1 MILTSNA
8 HHIKDRFCT
17 QISISV
23 DLINY
28 RKESNTTDM
37 NVVMTPGEDL
47 KALLI
52 QIQEIA
58 LETQPNCEDDLESLL
73 TWINPNEPDSNHQCR
88 PPTLRLKNSI
98 KMLVTRY
105 YNTEL
110 PENERDP
117 GYLFMQLVRQ
127 FYIYQVRLHFFAS
140 LPNLHTFKDVQRL
153 LKYYEFPLKHVHIFG
168 NCPEEWISERDGLMH
183 YLLNRQ
189 KKVRNN
195 VILRLKDFIME
206 DDFDLALD
214 IVRWLN
220 ESHSNVSS
228 MDLVLDFIVEKI
240 SRFCEKY
247 MTGTWNN
254 RFLIM
259 ETFNKFVTS
268 YWSQFCL
275 LLSCTEDNHELTTV
289 VYHLFERQFI
299 EIRTREIFDI
309 VVGQYPDS
317 KPTLLELR
325 RVLTKS
331 RDFTQIVIEFLSN
344 FERQIL
350 NPSISTVDALLAY
363 VKTVKAFLTLDPTG
377 RCLHSVSAF
386 VKPYFQERNDLVAVL
401 LYAILELQ
409 SEEFEGPTKAYLD
422 AASLNQLSKEL
433 KDPEFG
439 IESSSEIV
447 PQADLLSRP
456 ASAATAEP
464 RLLYKSVIENFL
476 QWTPEP
482 MDTISKNYSRSLS
495 ASRNLLD
502 ILMDMFESKDYF
514 VSEFLGLLTRKLL
527 TLKLYTLDRK
537 WSHCLR
543 LLKTK
548 FGPRA
553 VAMVT
558 TGIGGDGGSI
568 DGGKGGDPSNIN
580 NIDVMLRDVRSS
592 NELCKRMH
600 QVAGLDQKI
609 FPKFISPLYW
619 NRDNSSNGWTFQ
631 LDPQMAFELNK
642 YCQVYNEIKPG
653 RTLHLY
659 KDQGIVVLNLT
670 FQDGRKQ
677 RCEAT
682 LEQCSVIQQFD
693 TSTSTTTGLTE
704 QMIAARLQMD
714 PARARAALQHWVQ
727 ENVLYYNG
735 TAYKTKE
742 FLNDQPSEESPTSK
756 DSNTSSQLSETTPDR
771 DSKLTSVLEKSW
783 PFIQGMLTNLG
794 ALKINKIHSFLKV
807 TTPKELNFSMVTL
820 SQLELYLH
828 SLVEDDRLIRTTN
841 DTYKLPK

>member
-1 MILTSNA
+1 
-8 HHIKDRFCT
+8 
-17 QISISV
+17 
-23 DLINY
+23 
-28 RKESNTTDM
+28 M
-37 NVVMTPGEDL
+37 NFVMRSGEDL
-47 KALLI
+47 KELLV

-58 LETQPNCEDDLESLL
+58 HGTHSNCEDDLESLL
-73 TWINPNEPDSNHQCR
+73 TWINPNEPQSNHQCK

-98 KMLVTRY
+98 KMLVNRY
-105 YNTEL
+105 YNMDL
-110 PENERDP
+110 PENERDA
-117 GYLFMQLVRQ
+117 GYLFIQLMRQ
-127 FYIYQVRLHFFAS
+127 FYVYQVRLHFFAS

-153 LKYYEFPLKHVHIFG
+153 VKYYEFPLKYVYIFENG
-168 NCPEEWISERDGLMH
+168 PEEWISERSSLMH

-189 KKVRNN
+189 KKLRNN
-195 VILRLKDFIME
+195 VVSRLKDLVME
-206 DDFDLALD
+206 DDFDLAMD
-214 IVRWLN
+214 VVKWFN

-228 MDLVLDFIVEKI
+228 MDLMLDLIVEKI
-240 SRFCEKY
+240 SRFCKEH
-247 MTGTWNN
+247 MTGTWTN

-259 ETFNKFVTS
+259 ETFNRFITS

-275 LLSCTEDNHELTTV
+275 LLACPEDNHELTTV
-289 VYHLFERQFI
+289 VYHLFERQFVQL
-299 EIRTREIFDI
+299 RTKEIFD
-309 VVGQYPDS
+309 VVVRAYPDS

-325 RVLTKS
+325 RVLVKS
-331 RDFTQIVIEFLSN
+331 KDFTQIVVEFLSN

-350 NPSISTVDALLAY
+350 NPSISTVNALLAY

-386 VKPYFQERNDLVAVL
+386 VKPYFQERNDLVTVL

-409 SEEFEGPTKAYLD
+409 SEEFEGPARAYLD
-422 AASLNQLSKEL
+422 ISSLNQLSLEL

-464 RLLYKSVIENFL
+464 RLLYKNVIENFL

-502 ILMDMFESKDYF
+502 ILMDMFESKDFF

-537 WSHCLR
+537 WSHCLK

-548 FGPRA
+548 FGPAGAAA
-553 VAMVT
+553 VVT
-558 TGIGGDGGSI
+558 TGIGNGDAGSI
-568 DGGKGGDPSNIN
+568 DGCRGGDPSNIN

-600 QVAGLDQKI
+600 QVAGLDQRI
-609 FPKFISPLYW
+609 YPKFISPLYW
-619 NRDNSSNGWTFQ
+619 NRENTSNGWTFQ
-631 LDPQMAFELNK
+631 LDPQMALELDK

-653 RTLHLY
+653 RALHLY
-659 KDQGIVVLNLT
+659 KDQGVVVLTLT

-704 QMIAARLQMD
+704 QMIGARLQMD

-727 ENVLYYNG
+727 EGVLYYDG
-735 TAYKTKE
+735 TTYKTKE
-742 FLNDQPSEESPTSK
+742 YLGDEPSGDPPTSK
-756 DSNTSSQLSETTPDR
+756 DSNTSSQPLNIVPDR
-771 DSKLTSVLEKSW
+771 DSRLISILEQSW

-794 ALKINKIHSFLKV
+794 ALKLKKIHSFLKV
-807 TTPKELNFSMVTL
+807 TTPKELNFSMVTP
-820 SQLELYLH
+820 SQLESYLH
-828 SLVEDDRLIRTTN
+828 SLVEEERLICTAN
-841 DTYKLPK
+841 DTYRLPK